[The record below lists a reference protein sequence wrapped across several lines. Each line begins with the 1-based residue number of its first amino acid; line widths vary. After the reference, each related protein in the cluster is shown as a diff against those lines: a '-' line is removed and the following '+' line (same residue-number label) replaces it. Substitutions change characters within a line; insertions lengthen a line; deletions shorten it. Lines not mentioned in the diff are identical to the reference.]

1 MKAATYKRY
10 GPPDVL
16 RLREIDI
23 PVPKDNELLVRIF
36 ATTVNRTDCAMLR
49 AKPFIMRFLT
59 GLFNPK
65 RAILGT
71 DFAGEI
77 TAIGKEVTSFNVGD
91 NVFGFEDTGL
101 STHAE
106 YACIPES
113 KAISAMPDG
122 VGYDQ
127 AAASLEGA
135 HYAYNMLNKID
146 LKAGDNVLVIGAS
159 GAIGSAAVQ
168 LLNYYGAQITAVCN
182 TKNIQLIQSL
192 GAQRVIDY
200 LKEDFAV
207 LKQKYRYVF
216 DAVGKS
222 TFSTCKPLLEPDGAY
237 IFSEP
242 GPWAQNIFL
251 ALSTSMRK
259 GKKVIFPIP
268 VDCKRSVLL
277 IRKLID
283 DGKFKAVIDRRYP
296 LDKIADAFRYV
307 ETGEKTG
314 NVVITYDRV

>member
-1 MKAATYKRY
+1 MKASTYDRY

-16 RLREIDI
+16 RLREIEI
-23 PVPKDNELLVRIF
+23 PVPKDNEVLVQVF

-49 AKPFIMRFLT
+49 AKPFIMRFMT
-59 GLFNPK
+59 GLFNPT
-65 RAILGT
+65 RTILGT
-71 DFAGEI
+71 DFAGNV
-77 TAIGKEVTSFNVGD
+77 TAIGNEVTAFKVGD
-91 NVFGFEDTGL
+91 KIFGFEDTGL
-101 STHAE
+101 STHAQ
-106 YACIPES
+106 YVCIPES
-113 KAISAMPDG
+113 NAISAMPQG
-122 VGYDQ
+122 VEYDQ
-127 AAASLEGA
+127 AVATLEGA
-135 HYAYNMLNKID
+135 HYAYNMLNKIE
-146 LKAGDNVLVIGAS
+146 LKPGDNVVVNGAS

-168 LLNYYGAQITAVCN
+168 LLNYYGAHVTAVCN

-192 GAQRVIDY
+192 GAHKVIDY
-200 LKEDFAV
+200 LTEDFT
-207 LKQKYRYVF
+207 LSKEKYRYVF

-222 TFSTCKPLLEPDGAY
+222 TFAKCKPLLEPDGAY

-277 IRKLID
+277 IRKLMEE
-283 DGKFKAVIDRRYP
+283 GKFKAVIDRRYP
-296 LDKIADAFRYV
+296 FDKMADAFRYV

-314 NVVITYDRV
+314 SVVILMA